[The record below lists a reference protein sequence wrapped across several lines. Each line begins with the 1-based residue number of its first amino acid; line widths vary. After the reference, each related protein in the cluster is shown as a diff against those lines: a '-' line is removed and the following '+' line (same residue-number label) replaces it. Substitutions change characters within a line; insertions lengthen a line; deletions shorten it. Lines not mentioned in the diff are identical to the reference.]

1 MASVIF
7 DSIVIFITKIS
18 IPKNIYAYYLL
29 LKAKEKFTLAAK
41 ELPHG
46 AVAFAEQIHI
56 LVAHWYQ
63 PP

>member
-29 LKAKEKFTLAAK
+29 LKAKEKLTR
-41 ELPHG
+41 P
-46 AVAFAEQIHI
+46 I
-56 LVAHWYQ
+56 LIKNIYKIKKKSKKDLV
-63 PP
+63 